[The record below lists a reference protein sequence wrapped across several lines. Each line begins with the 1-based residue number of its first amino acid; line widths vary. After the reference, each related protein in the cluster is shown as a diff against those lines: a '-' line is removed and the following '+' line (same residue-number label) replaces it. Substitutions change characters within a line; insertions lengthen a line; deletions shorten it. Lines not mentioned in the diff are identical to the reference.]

1 MANIYAK
8 SLTFP
13 GLSNTYLF
21 AEELLRGG
29 TELEEGSCVNGL
41 KDSGRYY
48 YSDASTILGD
58 VPCIGYTVVIVI
70 QTGGGEGEVTQ
81 IAFGNYSMYIRSY
94 DGQAWNSWSSI
105 GQETTL
111 SSTAYGATVPTSGT
125 EGQVFYKLT

>member
-13 GLSNTYLF
+13 GLNNTYLF
-21 AEELLRGG
+21 AEELLHGG
-29 TELEEGSCVNGL
+29 TELEDYSCINSL

-48 YSDASTILGD
+48 YNDASMIEGD
-58 VPCIGYTVVIVI
+58 VPCNGFTVIIVV

-94 DGQAWNSWSSI
+94 DGQEWTNWSSI
-105 GQETTL
+105 GQK
-111 SSTAYGATVPTSGT
+111 TAVSNTSYGSTVPTSGT
-125 EGQVFYKLT
+125 EGQIFYKLT